1 MHRPPRIGAAVRP
14 PVDVHSGCGGT
25 AHGTGT
31 GSIPPPGLRG
41 PDGCPG
47 RLPLLPRPPQCD
59 VRLPIWRTLGW
70 RTPDLPQPAAC
81 RSICSCVS
89 CCADDA
95 PALLSLLAGS
105 YPITSTLTRAA
116 TPLAFT
122 TLHPIVIPH
131 RTALPRPL
139 ELIPPAL
146 RQPPTRHRNQ
156 PSRHGQE
163 GASTHQLR

>member
-1 MHRPPRIGAAVRP
+1 M
-14 PVDVHSGCGGT
+14 
-25 AHGTGT
+25 
-31 GSIPPPGLRG
+31 
-41 PDGCPG
+41 
-47 RLPLLPRPPQCD
+47 LPRPPQCD

-139 ELIPPAL
+139 ELIPQLCANRRHAIAISPHAMAKKARQRISYGESPAPRL
-146 RQPPTRHRNQ
+146 AVSCRRSAVVTGRRCLLIAVFV
-156 PSRHGQE
+156 
-163 GASTHQLR
+163 ASPAPLS